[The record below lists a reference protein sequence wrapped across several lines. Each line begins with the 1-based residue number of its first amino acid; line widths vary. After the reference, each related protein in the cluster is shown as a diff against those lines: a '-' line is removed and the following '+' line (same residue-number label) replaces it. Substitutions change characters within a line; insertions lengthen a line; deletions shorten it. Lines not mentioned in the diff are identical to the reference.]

1 MISNVPCGR
10 PPRRGTACCA
20 PAPARSPSLLLR
32 RGAACCALVLLTLAG
47 CVTAKPSQGTYGVVS
62 EDGEQVDRL
71 GLAALLIKD
80 GHVERARTVLDEV
93 DAKQPGLDL
102 ARFHTLR
109 GLVALQAHDHAAARD
124 ELAAAT
130 RTGQVE
136 PIVWVYLAQ
145 AHHAAGEPA
154 AAIQALEGSRAA
166 WEPIVGVHRLK
177 VLCHWA
183 TGDHAGAFAA
193 LSTGERRFPGDAEF
207 TKQRVL
213 YLLEL
218 QLYQEA
224 ADAGEAYLERAG
236 RTTDAHLALGEA
248 LRRAKK
254 PDDAARVLEAARL
267 RAPGHERVLVAL
279 AHAHLDAGRPRA
291 AAVVLE
297 EAARIDARYLGE
309 AAELH
314 RRAGALDRALYL
326 NAQVIDQKAKTRQR
340 LGLLLQRAAYDGV
353 QALEPR
359 LSRLGLMED
368 EEVRYAL
375 AYASYRAGDLARAD
389 ARLRGI
395 TRPDLF
401 RAATDLR
408 KAIEVERLDEADRK

>member
-1 MISNVPCGR
+1 M
-10 PPRRGTACCA
+10 PRRY
-20 PAPARSPSLLLR
+20 
-32 RGAACCALVLLTLAG
+32 ACCALLVLTLAG
-47 CVTAKPSQGTYGVVS
+47 CVAPKPSGPGAAAT
-62 EDGEQVDRL
+62 EDADEVDRL

-80 GHVERARTVLDEV
+80 GHFERARAVLDEV
-93 DAKQPGLDL
+93 DPRRPGLDL

-109 GLVALQAHDHAAARD
+109 GLVALQARDHAAARD

-130 RTGQVE
+130 RSGQVE

-145 AHHAAGEPA
+145 AHHAAGDPA
-154 AAIQALEGSRAA
+154 AALEALERARAA
-166 WEPIVGVHRLK
+166 WDGMVGVHRLK

-183 TGDHAGAFAA
+183 TGDRAGAFAA
-193 LSTGERRFPGDAEF
+193 LAAAERRFPGDADF
-207 TKQRVL
+207 SRQRVL

-224 ADAGEAYLERAG
+224 AGAGEAYLERAG
-236 RTTDAHLALGEA
+236 RTAEAHLALGEA

-254 PDDAARVLEAARL
+254 ADDAARVLEAARL
-267 RAPGHERVLVAL
+267 RHPGHERVLVAL

-291 AAVVLE
+291 AGAVLE
-297 EAARIDARYLGE
+297 EAARLDAKYLAE

-314 RRAGALDRALYL
+314 RRAGAVERALFL
-326 NAQVIDQKAKTRQR
+326 NAQVLDQKAKTRQR
-340 LGLLLQRAAYDGV
+340 LGLLLQRASYDAV
-353 QALEPR
+353 HALEPR
-359 LSRLGLMED
+359 LSRLGLLDD

-375 AYASYRAGDLARAD
+375 AYASYRSGDLERAD
-389 ARLRGI
+389 AHLRGI

>member
-1 MISNVPCGR
+1 MI
-10 PPRRGTACCA
+10 RRG
-20 PAPARSPSLLLR
+20 PSPSLLR
-32 RGAACCALVLLTLAG
+32 SGAACCALVLLTLSG
-47 CVTAKPSQGTYGVVS
+47 CVAPKPAPGTDGAA
-62 EDGEQVDRL
+62 EDGEEVDRL

-80 GHVERARTVLDEV
+80 GHVERARVVLEEV

-109 GLVALQAHDHAAARD
+109 GLVALQAQDHTAARD
-124 ELAAAT
+124 ALVAAT
-130 RTGQVE
+130 RSGQVE

-145 AHHAAGEPA
+145 AHHAAGDPA
-154 AAIQALEGSRAA
+154 AAIAALEGSRAA
-166 WEPIVGVHRLK
+166 WDPMIGVHRLK

-183 TGDHAGAFAA
+183 TGDRAGAFAA
-193 LSTGERRFPGDAEF
+193 LATAERRFPGDADF
-207 TKQRVL
+207 GKQRVL

-224 ADAGEAYLERAG
+224 ADAGEAYLARAG
-236 RTTDAHLALGEA
+236 RSADAHLALGEA
-248 LRRAKK
+248 LRRAKQ

-267 RAPGHERVLVAL
+267 RAPGDERVLVAL

-297 EAARIDARYLGE
+297 EAARLDAKYLAE

-314 RRAGALDRALYL
+314 RRAGALDRALFL

-359 LSRLGLMED
+359 LSRLGLLDD

-375 AYASYRAGDLARAD
+375 AYASYRSGDLERAD
-389 ARLRGI
+389 VQLRGI